1 MSIYDFFGMPSP
13 LLMILQAVIL
23 LVIAFIAAGIARWLV
38 LKLINKTKL
47 KEVEE
52 KAAVKPL
59 AAPNT
64 TVKTKMSLGNFI
76 ANLVYF
82 IVFMLFVPGIF
93 SSLGVIGVSEPIT
106 TFLVTILNYLPNVIG
121 AAIVIAVGI
130 LIASLVRM
138 LLVPVFEK
146 LKINKLQE
154 KAGMEV
160 TDEAKLSQTLAFI
173 VYVLILIP
181 VVIIALDVLDISVIS
196 EPAQAM
202 LSIVISFI
210 PNIVAALI
218 LIWLGTLIGKFA
230 GALVRKLVASS
241 GVDKKIRDLIG
252 EEKFPKFVLSA
263 AVGLIVQILVDIFF
277 IVQGLSVLNLTVF
290 DEIGMA
296 IIAYLP
302 NVLAAALIFG
312 IAFLLGNGV
321 EKLLTKNGF
330 KSYGK
335 IAHVAIMIVAVFM
348 MLNQLGIAPVLVN
361 TAFILALGAIAVA
374 FAIAFGIGGR
384 DFAKKQL
391 GDLDEAIDKIKK
403 DSKKIAEEKEA
414 EQAKE
419 AENTNDT
426 ASN

>member
-1 MSIYDFFGMPSP
+1 MNALNGFFGLPSP
-13 LLMILQAVIL
+13 VLMIIEAVIL

-38 LKLINKTKL
+38 RKLLSKTRL
-47 KEVEE
+47 SEVEE
-52 KAAVKPL
+52 KAEKGALSKPD
-59 AAPNT
+59 T
-64 TVKTKMSLGNFI
+64 TVKSQMSIGNFI

-93 SSLGVIGVSEPIT
+93 SSLGIIGVSEPIT
-106 TFLVTILNYLPNVIG
+106 SFLVTILNYLPNIIG

-146 LKINKLQE
+146 IKINKLQE

-160 TDEAKLSQTLAFI
+160 TDEGKLSQTLAFI

-218 LIWLGTLIGKFA
+218 LIWLGLLIGKFA

-241 GVDKKIRDLIG
+241 GVDKKIRDMIG
-252 EEKFPKFVLSA
+252 EEKFPKFVLSG
-263 AVGLIVQILVDIFF
+263 AVGVIVQILVDIFF
-277 IVQGLSVLNLTVF
+277 VVQGLSVLNLTVL
-290 DEIGMA
+290 DDVGMTV
-296 IIAYLP
+296 IHYLP
-302 NVLAAALIFG
+302 NVVGAALIFG
-312 IAFLLGNGV
+312 VAFLLANGL

-335 IAHVAIMIVAVFM
+335 IVHVAIMIVAVFM
-348 MLNQLGIAPVLVN
+348 ILNQLGIATILVN
-361 TAFILALGAIAVA
+361 AAFIIALAAIAVA
-374 FAIAFGIGGR
+374 FAISFGIGGR

-391 GDLDEAIDKIKK
+391 GDLDVAIDQLKA
-403 DSKKIAEEKEA
+403 DSKAAME
-414 EQAKE
+414 AKE
-419 AENTNDT
+419 KAGTKKETTKENAE
-426 ASN
+426 

>member
-1 MSIYDFFGMPSP
+1 MRAINEFFGMPSP
-13 LLMILQAVIL
+13 LLMVLQAVIL
-23 LVIAFIAAGIARWLV
+23 LIIAFIAAGIARWLV
-38 LKLINKTKL
+38 RKLLSKTKL
-47 KEVEE
+47 SEAEE
-52 KAAVKPL
+52 KASSSALAKPD
-59 AAPNT
+59 T
-64 TVKTKMSLGNFI
+64 KVKTKMSLGSFI
-76 ANLVYF
+76 SNLVYF

-93 SSLGVIGVSEPIT
+93 SSLGVMGVSEPIT
-106 TFLVTILNYLPNVIG
+106 SFLVTILTYLPNIIG
-121 AAIVIAVGI
+121 AAIVLAVGI

-160 TDEAKLSQTLAFI
+160 TDEGKLSQTLAFI

-181 VVIIALDVLDISVIS
+181 VVIVALDVLDISVIS

-218 LIWLGTLIGKFA
+218 LIWLGMLIGKFA
-230 GALVRKLVASS
+230 GALVRKLIASS
-241 GVDKKIRDLIG
+241 GMDKKIRDLIG

-290 DEIGMA
+290 DDIGLT
-296 IIAYLP
+296 IIHYLP
-302 NVLAAALIFG
+302 NVVAAALIFG
-312 IAFLLGNGV
+312 VAFLLANGV

-335 IAHVAIMIVAVFM
+335 IVHVLIMIVAVFM
-348 MLNQLGIAPVLVN
+348 ILNQLGIATILVN
-361 TAFILALGAIAVA
+361 TAFILALGAVAVA

-391 GDLDEAIDKIKK
+391 GDLDQAIDKIKK
-403 DSKKIAEEKEA
+403 DSKAISEEKEKA
-414 EQAKE
+414 EQSKE
-419 AENTNDT
+419 N
-426 ASN
+426 